1 MGIIAK
7 QSIKGTIVTYLGV
20 VIGFI
25 TTFFV
30 LTRLLSSEEIG
41 LVRVLIDAATL
52 LVGLAQ
58 LGTSSSLIRFAP
70 WFRTKEQGQRTK
82 DAQEA
87 TDHGLFFWA
96 LVLPFLGFT
105 IFAIVYWACE
115 VPLTHWF
122 SEKSP
127 LFVDYYYFVLPI
139 AFFLLYQ
146 TIFETCSNV
155 LMRIVIPRAVRE
167 IGIRV
172 GLLVLYLLYAYKVI
186 SMDGFVIA
194 LSGVYALAALIN
206 LVYLLAIGHVSF
218 KPDWSFLKAHPEL
231 VRKCILYTGFLIVS
245 AITSVLVPSLSSFFI
260 TAEMGL
266 SYTGIF
272 AIATYMA
279 VMVSIPY
286 RSLTAIA
293 APQLSEAIHANDRLH
308 SNVLMQ
314 QVFNNTF
321 IVGTIIFLL
330 LWVNIDLIYWLLPN
344 GTTYAAART
353 AVFIL
358 AIGQL
363 LVATFS
369 MVFNAINYGKYY
381 ALSLVLSAIL
391 TALAIV
397 FNNVFIPRWGMNGA
411 AMSSCLSYGIYVA
424 LALVILMACM
434 HIQPFCKSMLW
445 TLLLFGLMLGLNYV
459 LDQVFIFW
467 FTHSMSE
474 TALLWFNSLTRD
486 VVLIGTYIFLIYRLN
501 LSPEINAILCS
512 IQLPRH

>member
-1 MGIIAK
+1 MGIIAR

-30 LTRLLSSEEIG
+30 LTRFLSSEDIG

-52 LVGLAQ
+52 FVGLAQ

-70 WFRTKEQGQRTK
+70 WFRTKDEQK
-82 DAQEA
+82 A

-122 SEKSP
+122 AEKSP

-139 AFFLLYQ
+139 AFFFLYQ
-146 TIFETCSNV
+146 SIFETCSNV
-155 LMRIVIPRAVRE
+155 LMRIVVPRAVRE

-172 GLLVLYLLYAYKVI
+172 GLLILYLLYAYKVI

-194 LSGVYALAALIN
+194 LSGVYALAAIIN
-206 LVYLLAIGHVSF
+206 LVYLLAIGHISF
-218 KPDWSFLKAHPEL
+218 KPDWAFLKANPKL
-231 VRKCILYTGFLIVS
+231 VRRCILYTGFLIIS

-260 TAEMGL
+260 TAQMGL

-286 RSLTAIA
+286 RSITAIA
-293 APQLSEAIHANDRLH
+293 APQLADAIQKGRLSEANTLTK
-308 SNVLMQ
+308 
-314 QVFNNTF
+314 QVVNNMF
-321 IVGTIIFLL
+321 LVGVTIFLL
-330 LWVNIDLIYWLLPN
+330 IWINIDLIYAILPN
-344 GTTYAAART
+344 GETYSAART
-353 AVFIL
+353 SVFIL
-358 AIGQL
+358 MLSQL
-363 LVATFS
+363 VLASFS
-369 MVFNAINYGKYY
+369 IALNAISYGRYY

-391 TALAIV
+391 TAGAIV
-397 FNNVFIPRWGMNGA
+397 ANNLLIPHFGMNGA
-411 AMSSCLSYGIYVA
+411 ALSNLVSYGLYMV
-424 LALVILMACM
+424 LAIVVVTCLMKINPFSRKMVLTLGLTLVV
-434 HIQPFCKSMLW
+434 
-445 TLLLFGLMLGLNYV
+445 LGLNHGLWYEFNLHQTNV
-459 LDQVFIFW
+459 WISSLVRDC
-467 FTHSMSE
+467 
-474 TALLWFNSLTRD
+474 LLIPYLWA
-486 VVLIGTYIFLIYRLN
+486 IYKLN
-501 LSPEINAILCS
+501 ISDEINALLRSVFI
-512 IQLPRH
+512 PRH

>member
-1 MGIIAK
+1 MGIIAR
-7 QSIKGTIVTYLGV
+7 QSIKGTMVTYLGV
-20 VIGFI
+20 VVGFI

-30 LTRLLSSEEIG
+30 LTRFLSAEEIG

-52 LVGLAQ
+52 FVGLAQ

-70 WFRTKEQGQRTK
+70 WFKEVGSESESEK
-82 DAQEA
+82 K
-87 TDHGLFFWA
+87 DHGLFFWA

-105 IFAIVYWACE
+105 VFAIVYWACQ

-122 SEKSP
+122 AEKSP

-155 LMRIVIPRAVRE
+155 LMRIVVPRAVRE
-167 IGIRV
+167 IGLRV

-194 LSGVYALAALIN
+194 ISGVYALAALIN
-206 LVYLLAIGHVSF
+206 LGYLLATGHLSF
-218 KPDWSFLKAHPEL
+218 KPDWAFLKANKDL
-231 VRKCILYTGFLIVS
+231 VRKCCLYTGFLIVS

-260 TAEMGL
+260 TAQMGL
-266 SYTGIF
+266 NYTGIF

-286 RSLTAIA
+286 RSVTAIA
-293 APQLSEAIHANDRLH
+293 SPQLSEAIHANDRTQC
-308 SNVLMQ
+308 NALMQ

-321 IVGTIIFLL
+321 IIGTVIFLL

-369 MVFNAINYGKYY
+369 MVFNAINFGKYY

-397 FNNVFIPRWGMNGA
+397 FNNAFIPRWGMNGA
-411 AMSSCLSYGIYVA
+411 ALSSCLSYGIYVA
-424 LALVILMACM
+424 LALFVLMVFM
-434 HIQPFCKSMLW
+434 RIQPFCKSMLW
-445 TLLLFGLMLGLNYV
+445 TLLLFGAVLGLNYV
-459 LDQVFIFW
+459 LDQALT
-467 FTHSMSE
+467 FTFTFTFPLSQ
-474 TALLWFNSLTRD
+474 TAFVWLSSLTRD
-486 VVLIGTYIFLIYRLN
+486 IVLGGTYLLLLYRFN
-501 LSPEINAILCS
+501 LSPEINAILRS
-512 IQLPRH
+512 VQLPRH